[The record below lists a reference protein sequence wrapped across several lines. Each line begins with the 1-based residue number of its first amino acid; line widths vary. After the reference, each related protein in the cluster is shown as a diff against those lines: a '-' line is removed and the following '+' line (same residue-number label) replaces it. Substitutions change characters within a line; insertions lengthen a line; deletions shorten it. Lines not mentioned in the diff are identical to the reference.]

1 MNKIKPLIQIRS
13 AVKCCIATERDELV
27 CGKLIHSAKEVQKV
41 GNRILGNKLGLTSDL
56 CSADSA
62 HVYNEAW
69 KRDGL
74 EDDGLEAAEIFNLT
88 HRTALVF
95 ANADQR
101 GSIGT
106 PPTVELACN
115 GRDECLQG
123 SKEDSLLTKWIVR
136 GQTCQCDLLHWFV

>member
-1 MNKIKPLIQIRS
+1 MTLGKDKPYIILEVTTVSAYKILPLENQKSINKIKPLIQIRS

-27 CGKLIHSAKEVQKV
+27 CGKLIHSAKEVYKV
-41 GNRILGNKLGLTSDL
+41 GDRILGNKLDLTSDL

-115 GRDECLQG
+115 
-123 SKEDSLLTKWIVR
+123 
-136 GQTCQCDLLHWFV
+136 